1 MSLLGST
8 AVNVQRRPRVVRPAA
23 AKIHTDSERLT
34 TTARALRGQEQIAM
48 RAGLL
53 DGAVVGC
60 PGSRQTVT
68 VCDSDSAAP
77 SLRGGAPITRTRPI
91 MNRNMID
98 RNALETV
105 FVSLP
110 LCTVTSVLMKIPAV
124 LG

>member
-1 MSLLGST
+1 
-8 AVNVQRRPRVVRPAA
+8 
-23 AKIHTDSERLT
+23 
-34 TTARALRGQEQIAM
+34 M

-98 RNALETV
+98 RNVLETV

-110 LCTVTSVLMKIPAV
+110 LCTVTSVLMKIPAL

>member
-1 MSLLGST
+1 M
-8 AVNVQRRPRVVRPAA
+8 
-23 AKIHTDSERLT
+23 KIQTDSERLT
-34 TTARALRGQEQIAM
+34 TAARALRGQEQIAM

-60 PGSRQTVT
+60 PGSRRTVT
-68 VCDSDSAAP
+68 ACDSDSAAP
-77 SLRGGAPITRTRPI
+77 SLRGGAPITHTRPV

-98 RNALETV
+98 RNVLETV

-110 LCTVTSVLMKIPAV
+110 FCTVTSVLMKIPAV